1 MSIKASLK
9 ATKSMTGTAAAAMG
23 LMTKASYTK
32 MYGDIKREGSASLFF
47 LCLITHLRYNEYT
60 ISL

>member
-32 MYGDIKREGSASLFF
+32 MYSDIKERVAPLFF
-47 LCLITHLRYNEYT
+47 FCV
-60 ISL
+60 